1 MSKRVLLI
9 CCSFTVLLLDAHQLV
24 ITTWSAENF
33 QRATARA
40 WKTLRKSDDR
50 IESLLDGLS
59 ECERLQCDGT
69 VGFGGSPDETG
80 ETRLDAL
87 VFDGP
92 GHKMGAVGSLR
103 RVRAA
108 ARVAYAV
115 MKYTKHSFLVGEA
128 ATKFAIEMGFK
139 EETLSTNRSHHL
151 FKNWTTNNCQ
161 PNFRKSVLPDPRS
174 SCGPY
179 RPADVI
185 ESCVDEDKICDRSV
199 LPDPRSSCG
208 PYRPAD
214 VIESCVDEDKIC
226 DRVEQLGHDTIGM
239 AVIDSKGNMAA
250 GTSTNGAIHKIP
262 GRIGDSPIPGSGA
275 YVDNE
280 IGAAAATG
288 DGDILMRFLP
298 SYQAVE
304 GMRYGETVQKAAD
317 VAILRVA
324 KLYPNF
330 SGALI
335 AVNKRGEHAAA
346 CHGMPSFGYSVRE
359 SHSKGVRIV
368 VVKCL

>member
-1 MSKRVLLI
+1 MSVR
-9 CCSFTVLLLDAHQLV
+9 D
-24 ITTWSAENF
+24 
-33 QRATARA
+33 RTAVYTA

-185 ESCVDEDKICDRSV
+185 ESCVDEDKICDRNV
-199 LPDPRSSCG
+199 
-208 PYRPAD
+208 
-214 VIESCVDEDKIC
+214 K
-226 DRVEQLGHDTIGM
+226 VEQLGHDTIGM

>member
-128 ATKFAIEMGFK
+128 DVLIKRFIHTA
-139 EETLSTNRSHHL
+139 
-151 FKNWTTNNCQ
+151 
-161 PNFRKSVLPDPRS
+161 SVQR
-174 SCGPY
+174 
-179 RPADVI
+179 I
-185 ESCVDEDKICDRSV
+185 
-199 LPDPRSSCG
+199 
-208 PYRPAD
+208 
-214 VIESCVDEDKIC
+214 
-226 DRVEQLGHDTIGM
+226 EQLSHVSNSGKANMVDVTKKAVTIRTAIAQCVLKVIREALM
-239 AVIDSKGNMAA
+239 VLNNAVFG
-250 GTSTNGAIHKIP
+250 STLTI
-262 GRIGDSPIPGSGA
+262 S
-275 YVDNE
+275 
-280 IGAAAATG
+280 
-288 DGDILMRFLP
+288 
-298 SYQAVE
+298 
-304 GMRYGETVQKAAD
+304 
-317 VAILRVA
+317 
-324 KLYPNF
+324 
-330 SGALI
+330 
-335 AVNKRGEHAAA
+335 
-346 CHGMPSFGYSVRE
+346 
-359 SHSKGVRIV
+359 
-368 VVKCL
+368 